1 MSADAA
7 LVYLSL
13 LVLGLLGALVVI
25 RGIRHV
31 QSGWRQ

>member
-1 MSADAA
+1 MSADTA

-13 LVLGLLGALVVI
+13 LVLGLLVALVVI

-31 QSGWRQ
+31 CNGWRQ